1 MRATK
6 RALAEALRTD
16 AAVLVPPAQIYAV
29 ERATVP
35 VLPSIEVIGISTERV
50 DSGPMARHEMSCE
63 ITVASATEDKADELL
78 DGIVRAVRQ
87 RVIDAEHSARP
98 IALASGEGCSV
109 RAGRDALVNLGV
121 GQCVDRH
128 PGRERS
134 LSASRSAE

>member
-63 ITVASATEDKADELL
+63 ITVGQCDRGQGRLA
-78 DGIVRAVRQ
+78 
-87 RVIDAEHSARP
+87 ARWH
-98 IALASGEGCSV
+98 
-109 RAGRDALVNLGV
+109 RAGRQTARNRRRALDAPDCLG
-121 GQCVDRH
+121 
-128 PGRERS
+128 GR
-134 LSASRSAE
+134 

>member
-63 ITVASATEDKADELL
+63 ITVGSATEDKADSLL

-87 RVIDAEHSARP
+87 RVIDAEHSTRP
-98 IALASGEGCSV
+98 IALAGGEVCLCVLAGTRWSISAANASSV
-109 RAGRDALVNLGV
+109 IRGASV
-121 GQCVDRH
+121 
-128 PGRERS
+128 S
-134 LSASRSAE
+134 LSVEVSE